1 MAPRRGSPLTLADID
16 FFHGQRLGWAG
27 LSKFFYH
34 RLRAAYR
41 TPRPAPPLPPAPAP
55 NPAAT
60 LVTRLAEPTLPHQP
74 DFMFCLPYTSWLKC
88 TSTCACPWT
97 TMHQM
102 RCTV

>member
-1 MAPRRGSPLTLADID
+1 MAPRRGSPPTLADID

-27 LSKFFYH
+27 LSKFFYQ

-41 TPRPAPPLPPAPAP
+41 TPPLPLAP
-55 NPAAT
+55 T
-60 LVTRLAEPTLPHQP
+60 LVTRLAEPTLPYQP

-88 TSTCACPWT
+88 TSTCASPWT